1 VANAVNKLS
10 AKRVQTLSEVGRH
23 SDGGGLYLVVDAAG
37 LKRWVLLYR
46 TGGRR
51 REMGLGPLGSVSL
64 ARARELAAEA
74 RSLVAGGVDPI
85 EARRTQPEAAKPVA
99 PPMTFGAVADAY
111 MRAQEASWRSP
122 VHKRQWRQTLEVH
135 ASSLWTMPVAHVDTE
150 AVLRVLRPMWQAKPE
165 TAQRLRGRIERV
177 LNAARAGGHRSGE
190 NPALWRGHLDFLL
203 PPAKKLTRGH
213 HAALPYSDV
222 PSFVGAL
229 RERAATSARALE
241 LIILTA
247 ARSGEVR
254 GMTWAEVDLAAAV
267 WAVPGARMKG
277 GREHRVP
284 LSAPAFALLAA
295 RRPNDVKPTALVFP
309 NGAGHK
315 LSDMA
320 FQSLFKR
327 AGTPDI
333 TAHGFR
339 SAFRDWAGDT
349 TDHARE
355 VIEAALAHA
364 VGDAT
369 ERAYRRGDALDKR
382 RALMDHWATF
392 VGSRTAGSET

>member
-1 VANAVNKLS
+1 MANAVNKLS
-10 AKRVQTLSEVGRH
+10 ARRVQTITETGRH

-37 LKRWVLLYR
+37 SKRWVMLYR
-46 TGGRR
+46 LAGKR
-51 REMGLGPLGSVSL
+51 REMGLGPIGGVSL

-74 RSLVAGGVDPI
+74 RALIAGGVDPI
-85 EARRTQPEAAKPVA
+85 EARRTQPAAAQPIA

-111 MRAQEASWRSP
+111 MRAQESSWRSP
-122 VHKRQWRQTLEVH
+122 VHRRQWRQTLEVH
-135 ASSLWTMPVAHVDTE
+135 AASLWTMPVGQVDTE
-150 AVLRVLRPMWQAKPE
+150 AVLRVLRPIWQAKPE

-203 PPAKKLTRGH
+203 PPARKLVRGH
-213 HAALPYSDV
+213 HAAMAYRDV
-222 PSFVGAL
+222 PAFVAAIRG
-229 RERAATSARALE
+229 RAATSARALE

-254 GMTWAEVDLAAAV
+254 GMIWAEVDSAAAL
-267 WAVPGARMKG
+267 WIVPGARMKG

-284 LSAPAFALLAA
+284 LSPPALDLLT
-295 RRPNDVKPTALVFP
+295 RWRPADANPADLVFQ
-309 NGAGHK
+309 NRDGHK

-320 FQSLFKR
+320 FEALFRRGK
-327 AGTPDI
+327 TPEI
-333 TAHGFR
+333 TTHGFR
-339 SAFRDWAGDT
+339 SAFRDWAGDA

-382 RALMDHWATF
+382 RALMDHWAAF
-392 VGSRTAGSET
+392 VGRRPDGSDT